1 MTKSERIAQ
10 EHGQMSVLLERVI
23 DAVDSGNGLH
33 KGSGLMMAI
42 EAVVNKVNN
51 PPIIMEPDD
60 GKEA

>member
-1 MTKSERIAQ
+1 
-10 EHGQMSVLLERVI
+10 MSVLLERVI